1 MSGDGPQQSDHSKH
15 PESEAARILS
25 RATRVASQVSPARPP
40 YMPAIGSRLKRLLQV
55 VFAVLAVLVAN
66 SLYLASVTFLEWN
79 TGHTYQNQF
88 SLFMFLGH
96 VGLGLVFV
104 VPFVVFGTVHLWTAR
119 KRKNKRAIRV
129 GYALF
134 AISLAVLV
142 SGLLLV
148 RISGLLELKQPVLR
162 SSIYWLH
169 VLSPLVA
176 LWLYWLHRLVGQ
188 KIKWRLGLA
197 YGGITALIVGAM
209 LSMHAQDPREWYKI
223 GSSDGLKY
231 FEPSLAR
238 TANGGFI
245 PAQVLDNDEYCLK
258 CHADA
263 YASWEHSAHHFSSFN
278 NPAYLASVRETREVA
293 YQRDGD
299 VSASR
304 WCAGC
309 HDPVPFFSGAFDDP
323 KFDDVGHPTAQA
335 GITCTVCHAITHV
348 NSTRGNADFTIEE
361 PLHYP
366 FAFSQTPWLQ
376 WLNNQLIKAK
386 PEFHKR
392 TFLKEFHKTSEF
404 CSTCHKV
411 HLPFALNQYKEFLRG
426 QNHYDSW
433 LLSGVSG
440 HGARG
445 FYFPEKAQTACAD
458 CHMKLQASADFGAQV
473 FESTGGVPSIHDH
486 LFAAGNVAVPA
497 LRGFEQQVAD
507 KHRQFLQGILRVDI
521 FGIKEGGAVDG
532 QLHAP
537 LRPTVPTLVPGQ
549 TYLLETVVRTLT
561 VGHEFTQGTVDSN
574 EVWLDVTLSSGGR
587 VIGRSGGRDLRGE
600 VDRWAHYFNVFMLD
614 REGNR
619 INRRNPQDIF
629 TPLYDHQIPPGAS
642 RVVHF
647 SFVVPEDLTDSIEVT
662 IKLQYRK
669 FDYEFMRIVQQRA
682 RPGDIP
688 MNIASNRNAQGPADA
703 PVEFVNDLPV
713 LTLATDQVSF
723 PVAGISDNSPQVASE
738 IPLWQR
744 WNDYGIG
751 LFLEGK
757 SELKQAEQAFQE
769 VEQLE
774 RYDGP
779 LNLARVYLREGRI
792 SEATEAVQRA
802 ALHKAP
808 AAPEWSL
815 AWFSGLVNREEG
827 RLSEAEQNFRS
838 LVDIQTEER
847 RRRGFDFSRDYEVLN
862 TLGRTIFDQAE
873 QLRAAED
880 APRRVWLLQEAAR
893 QFNRTLAIDPENVN
907 AHYNLGLLYGQLGDQ
922 REQLHR
928 DSHLRYKPDDNA
940 QGLAVRKAREKYPAA
955 NYAAEP
961 LVIYPLQR
969 PGVPELPA
977 SAARQPTP

>member
-1 MSGDGPQQSDHSKH
+1 MSGDGQNQSAHGKHSA
-15 PESEAARILS
+15 SEAVGVVLPVP
-25 RATRVASQVSPARPP
+25 RVASQGSPARTP

-79 TGHTYQNQF
+79 TGQTYQNQF

-96 VGLGLVFV
+96 VGLGLVFI
-104 VPFVVFGTVHLWTAR
+104 VPFIAFGMLHLLTAR

-134 AISLAVLV
+134 AISIVVLV

-148 RISGLLELKQPVLR
+148 RISGLLELKLPVLR
-162 SSIYWLH
+162 SSMYWLH

-188 KIKWRLGLA
+188 RIKWRLGIA
-197 YGGITALIVGAM
+197 YGGLTTIIVGTM
-209 LSMHAQDPREWYKI
+209 LTLHTHDPREWYKL
-223 GSSDGLKY
+223 GSPEGLKY

-238 TANGGFI
+238 TANGSFI
-245 PAQVLDNDEYCLK
+245 PAQVLDNDEYCRK

-263 YASWEHSAHHFSSFN
+263 YATWEHSAHHFSSFN

-293 YQRDGD
+293 YQRDGN

-323 KFDDVGHPTAQA
+323 EFDDVGHPTAQA

-366 FAFSQTPWLQ
+366 FAFSQDPWLQ

-411 HLPFALNQYKEFLRG
+411 HLPFALNHYKEFLRG

-433 LLSGVSG
+433 LLSSVSG
-440 HGARG
+440 HSARG
-445 FYFPEKAQTACAD
+445 FYFPDKAQRACAD
-458 CHMKLQASADFGAQV
+458 CHMGLQASTDFGAQV
-473 FESTGGVPSIHDH
+473 FEGTDGVPSIHDH

-497 LRGFEQQVAD
+497 LRGFEHRVAD
-507 KHRQFLQGILRVDI
+507 QHRQFLEGTLRVDI
-521 FGIKEGGAVDG
+521 FGIKEGGAIDG
-532 QLHAP
+532 YFHAP
-537 LRPTVPTLVPGQ
+537 LRPSVPLLVRGQ
-549 TYLLETVVRTLT
+549 TYLLEAVVRTLK

-574 EVWLDVTLSSGGR
+574 EVWLDVTLTSGGR
-587 VIGRSGGRDLRGE
+587 VIGRSGGRDRWGE
-600 VDRWAHYFNVFMLD
+600 VDRWAHFFNVFMLD
-614 REGNR
+614 RDGNR

-629 TPLYDHQIPPGAS
+629 TPLYDHQIPPGAA
-642 RVVHF
+642 RVVHY
-647 SFVVPEDLTDSIEVT
+647 SFVVPEDLTAPIDVT
-662 IKLQYRK
+662 IRLQYRK
-669 FDYEFMRIVQQRA
+669 FDYEFMRIVQQQS

-688 MNIASNRNAQGPADA
+688 MNITVPDEAQGA
-703 PVEFVNDLPV
+703 PDTPVDFVNHLPI
-713 LTLATDQVSF
+713 LTLATDQLSF
-723 PVAGISDNSPQVASE
+723 PVAGVAEVSPQPASD

-757 SELKQAEQAFQE
+757 SQLKQAEQAFQQ
-769 VEQLE
+769 VEQFE

-792 SEATEAVQRA
+792 SQATEAVQRA
-802 ALHKAP
+802 ARCETP
-808 AAPEWSL
+808 PAPEWSL
-815 AWFSGLVNREEG
+815 AWFSGLINREEG
-827 RLSEAEQNFRS
+827 RLPQAEQNFRS
-838 LVDIQTEER
+838 LVDFQTEER
-847 RRRGFDFSRDYEVLN
+847 QRRGFDFSRDYEVLN
-862 TLGRTIFDQAE
+862 MLGRTIFDQAE
-873 QLRAAED
+873 QLRAAD
-880 APRRVWLLQEAAR
+880 DTPRRVLLLQEAAR

-922 REQLHR
+922 REKLHR
-928 DSHLRYKPDDNA
+928 DYHQRYKPDDNA
-940 QGLAVRKAREKYPAA
+940 QGLAVRKARGKYPAA
-955 NYAAEP
+955 NYAAES

-969 PGVPELPA
+969 PGVPELPE